1 LDSHETTK
9 RLFRSSGA
17 AAFSQVWRAGV
28 TLIVY
33 FLLRRFV
40 GREDWGLYEWTLAV
54 FLILGAVRDLGLLYH
69 VIRVQ
74 PRPYGNLLA
83 IELGWGSLLVLTTF
97 IGAPLLSLGLTQPHP
112 ETQLVLRAMS
122 LFLFFE
128 GLALVPKTY
137 FDAELLVGRTVLPE
151 ILRNLIFAAVS
162 LTLALSG
169 AGVWSMVIAQVVCTA
184 FYALHLW
191 VRAWGKMP
199 LYWARGQT
207 GKLLLRS
214 LPLATIW
221 FLAVFV
227 QHIDPLILGR
237 RFSAAIIG
245 EYSFAYKFAFL
256 VSTIVVPAMTRTLY
270 PALVAYRE
278 NPQKLMEAYRLGTLF
293 VLAMEV
299 PAAAFLFVNP
309 EILRIVGG
317 EHWVLADGFLVI
329 LCFAP
334 LIDPF
339 SRLGG
344 EVLKAFHKDFLWIL
358 SVALTLVSFGAFG
371 WLLTGRY
378 GAVGMAWANFL
389 QIGGIPMAWGIYRLA
404 PDRFRRLARDL
415 VLLYSA
421 AILPFLGADLLGGE
435 NTWLRIGLSVVA
447 GAAVLG
453 LYYRLFGNAFLDFFT
468 SSRPSQSQSP
478 LVG

>member
-317 EHWVLADGFLVI
+317 EHWVGVDPGLLRGF
-329 LCFAP
+329 
-334 LIDPF
+334 
-339 SRLGG
+339 
-344 EVLKAFHKDFLWIL
+344 
-358 SVALTLVSFGAFG
+358 
-371 WLLTGRY
+371 
-378 GAVGMAWANFL
+378 
-389 QIGGIPMAWGIYRLA
+389 RLA
-404 PDRFRRLARDL
+404 PDRPIWSRRHGLGQLPPDRRHPDGLGDL
-415 VLLYSA
+415 STCTRSVPA
-421 AILPFLGADLLGGE
+421 AGQGLGAP
-435 NTWLRIGLSVVA
+435 
-447 GAAVLG
+447 
-453 LYYRLFGNAFLDFFT
+453 LFRGDPALPG
-468 SSRPSQSQSP
+468 SRPPRRREYMASHRSFGRCRRGGPGTLLSP
-478 LVG
+478 LR